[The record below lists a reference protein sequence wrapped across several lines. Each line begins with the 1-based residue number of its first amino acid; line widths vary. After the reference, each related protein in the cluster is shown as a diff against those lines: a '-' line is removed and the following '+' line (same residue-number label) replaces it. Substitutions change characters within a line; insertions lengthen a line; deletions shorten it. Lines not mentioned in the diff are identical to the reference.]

1 MITAMPWQAGD
12 KILITRGEWGGNVA
26 MLHQLQ
32 QRAGV
37 VLEEIPCDVHGT
49 LDLEGL
55 QRKLAADP
63 RIKLVALTW
72 VHHLPRRR
80 FGSNLRTIW
89 CDLHD

>member
-72 VHHLPRRR
+72 VPAN
-80 FGSNLRTIW
+80 GATIYPAAALGAI
-89 CDLHD
+89 CAQFA